1 MNIVKLAAIGLT
13 ASIVAASAGAAT
25 PVAADTAKPSVV
37 IVHGAFADGSDW
49 AKVVPLLQ
57 AKGLHV
63 VAVQNP
69 LSSLA
74 DDVAAAKRVID
85 AQPGKVVLVGHS
97 WGGMVITEAGDN
109 PKVAGLV
116 YVAAFAPDA
125 GQSVGDVGKGFAPG
139 AGLAHLVAD
148 GGGFLS
154 LTQEGMTKHFAQDLP
169 AAATAV
175 MTATQGP
182 INSKAFEQK
191 VSVAA
196 WKQKPSWYLVT
207 EADHMIVPEQQRAM
221 AKAIHAKVS
230 SVASSHVPQ
239 QSQPAKVAAVILDA
253 VQAVQA
259 AQ

>member
-1 MNIVKLAAIGLT
+1 MNIVKLAALGLT

-25 PVAADTAKPSVV
+25 PAGADTAKPSVV

-74 DDVAAAKRVID
+74 DDVATAKRVID

-97 WGGMVITEAGDN
+97 WGGMVITEAGDS

-154 LTQEGMTKHFAQDLP
+154 LTQEGMSKHFAQDLP

-182 INSKAFEQK
+182 INAKAFEQK

-221 AKAIHAKVS
+221 AKAINAKVS

>member
-1 MNIVKLAAIGLT
+1 MNFIKLATLGLT
-13 ASIVAASAGAAT
+13 ASIVAASAAAAT
-25 PVAADTAKPSVV
+25 PAAPDTAKPSVV
-37 IVHGAFADGSDW
+37 IVHGAFADGSDF
-49 AKVVPLLQ
+49 AKVIPLLQ
-57 AKGLHV
+57 AKGVHV
-63 VAVQNP
+63 VSVQNP
-69 LSSLA
+69 LTSLA
-74 DDVAAAKRVID
+74 DDVAAAKRAIE

-109 PKVAGLV
+109 PKVSGLV

-148 GGGFLS
+148 ASGFLS
-154 LTQEGMTKHFAQDLP
+154 LTQEGMSKHFAQDLP

-182 INSKAFEQK
+182 IFSKAFEQK

-196 WKQKPSWYLVT
+196 WKQKPSWYLVAD
-207 EADHMIVPEQQRAM
+207 ADHMIVPEQQRAM
-221 AKAIHAKVS
+221 AKAINAKVS
-230 SVASSHVPQ
+230 SVNSSHVPQ

-253 VQAVQA
+253 VQAA
-259 AQ
+259 K